1 MGGFGQLGLYAWIN
15 WYCGVDKWQG
25 LDDHHHTQLCVR
37 LIAEVESLC
46 NVFTPLWTEEYYKYV
61 TDSLNVRQILER
73 RVCGICGD
81 NIILG
86 TRLPLCTA
94 AKEEGPKRISS
105 SSSYSWPQSMRTES
119 RRTDCV
125 EFVIVAVFMQKV
137 TSYNNAVLHSSDDD
151 HWPLWPGG
159 GCDGMGIFAG
169 TDCGQRQLQPVRQRK
184 Q

>member
-1 MGGFGQLGLYAWIN
+1 MLLNGGIWPTWFVCMNKLVLRSGQVARIRWP
-15 WYCGVDKWQG
+15 
-25 LDDHHHTQLCVR
+25 HTIVCPANCWSWVS
-37 LIAEVESLC
+37 A
-46 NVFTPLWTEEYYKYV
+46 PLWTEEYYKYV

-86 TRLPLCTA
+86 TRLPLCTT